1 MPAGEVVT
9 IIRHTLALIGNASKY
24 ISQIRCNALI
34 QSISKSRP
42 KLGSF
47 MKEIRKED
55 LVTTGS
61 ELLGR
66 GEKEDH

>member
-9 IIRHTLALIGNASKY
+9 IIRHTLALIGNASNY
-24 ISQIRCNALI
+24 VSQIRCNALI
-34 QSISKSRP
+34 QCISKSCP
-42 KLGSF
+42 KLFHVGNLQ
-47 MKEIRKED
+47 ED